1 MEELREEVKVPS
13 QQHKIKRLNAKI
25 DDLKVGIKRWKD
37 DYYEEIEK
45 NKELMKWL
53 AIAQATWAWE
63 AHLARFVV
71 DSSQIIK
78 KFDRFKQMN
87 RHLSNV

>member
-25 DDLKVGIKRWKD
+25 DDLKEGIKD
-37 DYYEEIEK
+37 DYHEEIEK

-53 AIAQATWAWE
+53 AITQATWA
-63 AHLARFVV
+63 
-71 DSSQIIK
+71 
-78 KFDRFKQMN
+78 
-87 RHLSNV
+87 

>member
-1 MEELREEVKVPS
+1 MKVPLES

-25 DDLKVGIKRWKD
+25 DDLKEGIKRWKD
-37 DYYEEIEK
+37 DCYEEIEK

-63 AHLARFVV
+63 TFSKICCR
-71 DSSQIIK
+71 QILDNQKIG
-78 KFDRFKQMN
+78 QVQTN
-87 RHLSNV
+87 EPPLQQC

>member
-13 QQHKIKRLNAKI
+13 KQHEIKRLNAKI
-25 DDLKVGIKRWKD
+25 DDLKEGIKD

-53 AIAQATWAWE
+53 AITQATWA
-63 AHLARFVV
+63 
-71 DSSQIIK
+71 
-78 KFDRFKQMN
+78 
-87 RHLSNV
+87 